1 MVRTESKKEGIILLN
16 KPPGLTSHDVV
27 DLVRREFK
35 IKKVGHAGTLDPQA
49 SGLLVILLGRYTK
62 FFPKFVDFDKE
73 YRGVM
78 KLGEITTTG
87 DAQGKVLKKGSIE
100 GIEESKIKEV
110 FLSFK
115 GEIEQVPP
123 MVSAIR
129 INGER
134 LYKLARRG
142 IIIER
147 PPRKIKIYD
156 LKIINIEIP
165 FVKFYV
171 KCSKGTY
178 IRKLAEDIGE
188 KLGCGAHVTEI
199 VRLSVGPFTMDEAV
213 NIEALNPDCIR
224 DYSFR

>member
-1 MVRTESKKEGIILLN
+1 MN

-87 DAQGKVLKKGSIE
+87 DAQGKVLKKESIE
-100 GIEESKIKEV
+100 GIEEGKIKET

-115 GEIEQVPP
+115 GEIEQIPP

-142 IIIER
+142 IIVER